1 MTRGPFIAFPS
12 LFSRIFLS
20 AQDVC
25 GYHLGMAYLMMLVLV
40 SLLLAASLPAHAG
53 PIGPLD
59 LSKPEQAPP
68 KLAAAVAALKQKDTS
83 KARALVR
90 EFLKEQPNSA
100 YGHEV
105 LGITE
110 LASGQW
116 KEAETALLGALKVDP
131 NRQSARLLLGQ
142 LYLQTGEPAKA
153 EPQLREAVRISPNL
167 GVARRLLA
175 EVLLRLGRPRE
186 ALTEARESLR
196 LSNGPDVETQFL
208 IASSLNELGRAGE
221 AELQLNEVLKAQPD
235 YPEALLL
242 QGLVKLQ
249 LVKLDEAEALLK
261 RVTDKDP
268 QSQWGRLG
276 VGVLRRLKNQPVQ
289 SRTELESL
297 VKDRPDWSLAQ
308 FELGRTLLA
317 LGDVDAALKA
327 FERAEQTSPDPN
339 VAKVRAG
346 EALLAAGD
354 TERGLARARLA
365 ASSPTAGPLARQLL
379 ISAYAAQ
386 GRPEAAEADL
396 KAAAA
401 KASDLSSALDL
412 GNFYLKIGRPKE
424 AVEVFTGITRIRPDA
439 EERFVGLALAYAAL
453 GNKTE
458 ALAAANRVVKAQDN
472 SVNSQ
477 AFLAS
482 IHERLGQRRE
492 AETIYRSLLGKNPAN
507 LEAGRAL
514 AALNARDKRY
524 PEAIRLLE
532 DLATAHPKSAAP
544 VFDLAGVYLQSG
556 KLSQAIT
563 AYREALARGGDD
575 PVTLN
580 NLAYLLGKDAGTRAE
595 ALRYAERAHR
605 MAPGSPST
613 ADTLGWLLYLQGDV
627 ARSEKLVA
635 FAAKADARN
644 PVIHY
649 HRGAVLAKL
658 GKRAEARQ
666 ELELALRSPGFPEA
680 AEARRILES
689 IR

>member
-1 MTRGPFIAFPS
+1 MRK
-12 LFSRIFLS
+12 L
-20 AQDVC
+20 
-25 GYHLGMAYLMMLVLV
+25 MLVLL
-40 SLLLAASLPAHAG
+40 SLLLAAPVRTFAG

-59 LSKPEQAPP
+59 LTKPEQAPP
-68 KLAAAVAALKQKDTS
+68 KLAAAVAALKLKDTS

-100 YGHEV
+100 YGYEV

-110 LASGQW
+110 LVSGQW
-116 KEAETALLGALKVDP
+116 KDAETALLGSLKVDP
-131 NRQSARLLLGQ
+131 NRQSTRLLLGQ

-153 EPQLREAVRISPNL
+153 EPQLREAIRISPNVA
-167 GVARRLLA
+167 VARRLLA
-175 EVLLRLGRPRE
+175 EVLLRQGRPRE

-196 LSNGPDVETQFL
+196 LGKGPDVETQLL

-221 AELQLNEVLKAQPD
+221 AELQLTEVLKAQPD

-242 QGLVKLQ
+242 QGLVKLE
-249 LVKLDEAEALLK
+249 LVKLDEAEPLLK

-276 VGVLRRLKNQPVQ
+276 LGVLQRLKAQNAQ
-289 SRTELESL
+289 SRAELEKL
-297 VKDRPDWSLAQ
+297 VTDEPNWSLAQ

-327 FERAEQTSPDPN
+327 FERAEQTSSDPN
-339 VAKVRAG
+339 VAKVRVAG
-346 EALLAAGD
+346 ALVAAGD

-365 ASSPTAGPLARQLL
+365 ASSPTAGAPARQLL
-379 ISAYAAQ
+379 IKAYAAQ

-424 AVEVFTGITRIRPDA
+424 AVETFNGINRIRPDA

-458 ALAAANRVVKAQDN
+458 AVAAANRVVKDQSN
-472 SVNSQ
+472 SVGSQ
-477 AFLAS
+477 AFLGS
-482 IHERLGQRRE
+482 IHERLGQPKE
-492 AETIYRSLLGKNPAN
+492 AEAIYRSLLGKNPAN

-514 AALNARDKRY
+514 AALKARDKRY
-524 PEAIRLLE
+524 AEAIRVLE
-532 DLATAHPKSAAP
+532 DLSKAHPRSPAP

-556 KLSQAIT
+556 KQGQAIT

-575 PVTLN
+575 PVVLN

-605 MAPGSPST
+605 MAPGSPSA

-627 ARSEKLVA
+627 TRSEKLVA
-635 FAAKADARN
+635 FAAKADAGN
-644 PVIHY
+644 PEIRY

-666 ELELALRSPGFPEA
+666 ELELALRSPGFSEA

>member
-1 MTRGPFIAFPS
+1 MRK
-12 LFSRIFLS
+12 L
-20 AQDVC
+20 
-25 GYHLGMAYLMMLVLV
+25 MLVLV
-40 SLLLAASLPAHAG
+40 SLLLAAPVRTFAG

-59 LSKPEQAPP
+59 LTKPEQAPP
-68 KLAAAVAALKQKDTS
+68 KLAAAVAALKQKDTG

-100 YGHEV
+100 YGYEV

-110 LASGQW
+110 LVSGQW
-116 KEAETALLGALKVDP
+116 KDAETALLGSLKVDP
-131 NRQSARLLLGQ
+131 NRQSTRLLLGQ

-153 EPQLREAVRISPNL
+153 EPQLREAIRISPNVA
-167 GVARRLLA
+167 VARRLLA
-175 EVLLRLGRPRE
+175 EVLLRQGRPRE

-196 LSNGPDVETQFL
+196 LGKGPDVETQLL

-221 AELQLNEVLKAQPD
+221 AELQLTEVLKAQPD

-242 QGLVKLQ
+242 QGLVKLE

-276 VGVLRRLKNQPVQ
+276 LGVLQRLKAQNAQ
-289 SRTELESL
+289 SRAELEKL
-297 VKDRPDWSLAQ
+297 VTDEPNWSIAQ

-327 FERAEQTSPDPN
+327 FERAEQTSSDPS
-339 VAKVRAG
+339 VVKVRVAG
-346 EALLAAGD
+346 ALVAAGD

-365 ASSPTAGPLARQLL
+365 ASSPSAGPLARQLL
-379 ISAYAAQ
+379 IAAYAAQ

-424 AVEVFTGITRIRPDA
+424 AVETFNGITRIRPDA

-453 GNKTE
+453 RNKTE
-458 ALAAANRVVKAQDN
+458 AVAAANRVVKDQNN
-472 SVNSQ
+472 SVGSQ
-477 AFLAS
+477 AFLGS
-482 IHERLGQRRE
+482 IHERLGQPKE
-492 AETIYRSLLGKNPAN
+492 AEAIYRSLLGKNPAN

-514 AALNARDKRY
+514 AALKARDKRY
-524 PEAIRLLE
+524 AEAIRVLE
-532 DLATAHPKSAAP
+532 DLSKAHPRSPAP
-544 VFDLAGVYLQSG
+544 VFDLAGVYLQFG
-556 KLSQAIT
+556 KQGQAIT

-575 PVTLN
+575 PVVLN

-605 MAPGSPST
+605 MAPGSPSA

-627 ARSEKLVA
+627 TRSEKLVA
-635 FAAKADARN
+635 FAAKADAGN
-644 PVIHY
+644 PEIRY
-649 HRGAVLAKL
+649 HQGAVLAKL

-666 ELELALRSPGFPEA
+666 ELELALRSPGFSEA

>member
-1 MTRGPFIAFPS
+1 LSDGL
-12 LFSRIFLS
+12 LFSGISR
-20 AQDVC
+20 
-25 GYHLGMAYLMMLVLV
+25 YHPTMAYLTPMRLMLVLV
-40 SLLLAASLPAHAG
+40 SLLLAAPVPTFAG

-59 LSKPEQAPP
+59 VTKPEQAPP
-68 KLAAAVAALKQKDTS
+68 KLAAAVAALKQKDTN
-83 KARALVR
+83 KARTLVR

-100 YGHEV
+100 YGYEV

-110 LASGQW
+110 LVSGQW
-116 KEAETALLGALKVDP
+116 KDAETALLGSLKLDP
-131 NRQSARLLLGQ
+131 SRQSARLLLGQ
-142 LYLQTGEPAKA
+142 LYLQTNEPAKA
-153 EPQLREAVRISPNL
+153 EPQLREAIRLSPNTAAPR
-167 GVARRLLA
+167 GLLA

-196 LSNGPDVETQFL
+196 LSNGPDVGAQFL
-208 IASSLNELGRAGE
+208 IASSLNELGRSGE

-242 QGLVKLQ
+242 QGLVKLE
-249 LVKLDEAEALLK
+249 LFKLDEAEALLK

-268 QSQWGRLG
+268 TSQWGRLG
-276 VGVLRRLKNQPVQ
+276 LGVLRRLKAQNAQ
-289 SRTELESL
+289 SRTELEKL
-297 VKDRPDWSLAQ
+297 VKDKPDWSLAQ
-308 FELGRTLLA
+308 FELGRTLLS
-317 LGDVDAALKA
+317 LGEVDAALKA
-327 FERAEQTSPDPN
+327 FDRAEQTSSDAN
-339 VAKVRAG
+339 VAKVRVAG
-346 EALLAAGD
+346 ALLAAGD
-354 TERGLARARLA
+354 TERGLARARVA

-379 ISAYAAQ
+379 VSTYAAQ

-412 GNFYLKIGRPKE
+412 GNFYLRIGRPKE

-492 AETIYRSLLGKNPAN
+492 AETIYRSLLAKNPAN

-524 PEAIRLLE
+524 AEAIRLLE
-532 DLATAHPKSAAP
+532 DLAKANPKSAAP
-544 VFDLAGVYLQSG
+544 VFDLGQIYLQSG
-556 KLSQAIT
+556 KPGQAIT

-575 PVTLN
+575 PVILN

-605 MAPGSPST
+605 MTPGSPST

-635 FAAKADARN
+635 FAAKTDAGN
-644 PVIHY
+644 PEIHY

-666 ELELALRSPGFPEA
+666 ELELALKSPGFSET
-680 AEARRILES
+680 AEAKRILES

>member
-1 MTRGPFIAFPS
+1 MSAGL
-12 LFSRIFLS
+12 LFSGIP
-20 AQDVC
+20 
-25 GYHLGMAYLMMLVLV
+25 GYHPAMAYLTPMRLMLVLV
-40 SLLLAASLPAHAG
+40 SLLLAASLQAYAG
-53 PIGPLD
+53 PIGPLAPTTPG
-59 LSKPEQAPP
+59 STPP

-83 KARALVR
+83 KARALAR
-90 EFLKEQPNSA
+90 EFLMEQPNSA
-100 YGHEV
+100 YGYEV

-110 LASGQW
+110 LVSGQW
-116 KEAETALLGALKVDP
+116 NEAETALLGSLKLDP
-131 NRQSARLLLGQ
+131 NRQSARLLIGQ

-153 EPQLREAVRISPNL
+153 EPQFREAIRISSNL
-167 GVARRLLA
+167 AVARRLLA

-186 ALTEARESLR
+186 ALSEAQESLR

-208 IASSLNELGRAGE
+208 LGSSLNELGRAGE
-221 AELQLNEVLKAQPD
+221 AELQMTDVLKAQPD

-242 QGLVKLQ
+242 QGLVKLE
-249 LVKLDEAEALLK
+249 LFKLDEAEALLK
-261 RVTDKDP
+261 RATEKDP

-276 VGVLRRLKNQPVQ
+276 LGVLRRLRAQNAQ
-289 SRTELESL
+289 SRAELEKL
-297 VKDRPDWSLAQ
+297 AKDKPDWSLAQ
-308 FELGRTLLA
+308 FELGRTLLS
-317 LGDVDAALKA
+317 LGDLDAALKA
-327 FERAEQTSPDPN
+327 FDRAEQTSSEAN
-339 VAKVRAG
+339 VAKVRVAG
-346 EALLAAGD
+346 ALLAAGD

-365 ASSPTAGPLARQLL
+365 AGSPSAGPLARQLL
-379 ISAYAAQ
+379 IAAYAAQ

-482 IHERLGQRRE
+482 IHERLGRRRE
-492 AETIYRSLLGKNPAN
+492 AEAIYRSLLGKNPAN

-524 PEAIRLLE
+524 AEAIRLLE

-556 KLSQAIT
+556 KPGQAIT

-580 NLAYLLGKDAGTRAE
+580 NLAYLLGKDTGTRAE

-605 MAPGSPST
+605 MAPESPSA

-635 FAAKADARN
+635 FAAKADAGN
-644 PVIHY
+644 PEIHY

-666 ELELALRSPGFPEA
+666 ELELALRSPGFSET